1 MKKLTLIS
9 LAAAAVLFVG
19 CGDKAKDEAAKATQE
34 TKEVV
39 SQAAEKTKEATN
51 NAVDATK
58 AAVNNAAEATK
69 EATNNVVDAT
79 KAATTQVV
87 QEVKETTAAAA
98 TAVDNAV
105 YGKCKGC
112 HGPDGKTKALGK
124 SAIIAG
130 QTQAELVTK
139 IKGYKAGTINT
150 AGMGTLMKGQVEK
163 LTDVEI
169 EAVAAYIATFK

>member
-1 MKKLTLIS
+1 MKKLTLLS

-19 CGDKAKDEAAKATQE
+19 CGEKAKDEAAKATQE
-34 TKEVV
+34 TKEVAIQV
-39 SQAAEKTKEATN
+39 AEKTKEVAKEATSSVVEATKEATS

-58 AAVNNAAEATK
+58 AATSE
-69 EATNNVVDAT
+69 VV
-79 KAATTQVV
+79 K
-87 QEVKETTAAAA
+87 EVKETAAAAA
-98 TAVDNAV
+98 TTVDNAV

-112 HGPDGKTKALGK
+112 HGADGKTKALGK

-130 QTQAELVTK
+130 QTQDELVTK

-150 AGMGTLMKGQVEK
+150 AGMGMLMKGQVEK

-169 EAVAAYIATFK
+169 EAVAAYIAAFK